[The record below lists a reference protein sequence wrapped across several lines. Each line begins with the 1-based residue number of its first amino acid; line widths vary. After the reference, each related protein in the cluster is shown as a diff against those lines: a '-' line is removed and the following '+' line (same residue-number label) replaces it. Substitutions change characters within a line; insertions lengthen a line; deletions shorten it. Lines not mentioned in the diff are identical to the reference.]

1 MSFVEIDVFGVL
13 IPPLVPLIALAF
25 AITMTLRWLT
35 VELGWIR
42 WVWHPSLFEFSVF
55 LIVLTAVVVI
65 VGRLRIFV

>member
-1 MSFVEIDVFGVL
+1 MSLVEIDLFGVL

-25 AITMTLRWLT
+25 AITMTLRWLA
-35 VELGWIR
+35 VETGLAR

-55 LIVLTAVVVI
+55 LIVLTAVVLI